1 MSNTFR
7 TDRDG
12 NKRKE
17 GIHKKK
23 ATHICRCERCT
34 GVTKNHICD
43 KIAEKEFKKQLMT
56 DENIL
61 KIYMQGFTDELD
73 GTFDNSKVNLNIDGI
88 AYNLGSLHAQVGDD
102 TSSVDNLSDQE
113 ILKIIKKDLE

>member
-23 ATHICRCERCT
+23 ARCICRCEYCLGKQNT
-34 GVTKNHICD
+34 LD
-43 KIAEKEFKKQLMT
+43 KIAEKEMKKELLT

-61 KIYMQGFTDELD
+61 KVYMRGFTDELD
-73 GTFDNSKVNLNIDGI
+73 GTFCNAKVNPNIDGR
-88 AYNLGSLHAQVGDD
+88 AYNIGSLHAQVGDD
-102 TSSVDNLSDQE
+102 VSSVDNLSDQE
-113 ILKIIKKDLE
+113 ILKIIKKE